1 MGLALGRIAVAAGRP
16 MIDSYRTGVFVN
28 TKSGAS
34 PVTEADLAAEK
45 MILEGLGIL
54 LPEIPVVSEEQT
66 ETRKLGPDEPFVLVD
81 PLDGTRE
88 FIAKRDRVHDH
99 HRSDRERP
107 APLRT
112 PTTPR
117 LSGSSGIPELIA
129 SGPIS
134 LPEAT

>member
-66 ETRKLGPDEPFVLVD
+66 ETQKLGPDEPFVLVD

-88 FIAKRDRVHDH
+88 FVAKRDRFTINIAVIAKG
-99 HRSDRERP
+99 RP
-107 APLRT
+107 IEDADYT
-112 PTTPR
+112 PA
-117 LSGSSGIPELIA
+117 LGQL
-129 SGPIS
+129 
-134 LPEAT
+134 